1 MCVLNNLT
9 PHTRRREA
17 TKGQRAQQ
25 AAMAVFEDDV
35 LGYVQNKSQI
45 KTMCYWYVIVTYVV
59 TCVCSTKGGCAQQM
73 ASVEDDLYGYVVMFA
88 FKCLGMLL
96 YLHVGWW
103 CGIIPACGIL
113 RVYIS
118 CLYIYTC
125 RHNILKY
132 I

>member
-1 MCVLNNLT
+1 MCIYIYTYIYIYICIYIYVYIYMHIYMCVLNNLT

-73 ASVEDDLYGYVVMFA
+73 ASCEDDLYGYVVMFA

-96 YLHVGWW
+96 
-103 CGIIPACGIL
+103 
-113 RVYIS
+113 
-118 CLYIYTC
+118 
-125 RHNILKY
+125 
-132 I
+132 